1 MLSDVIKK
9 DYLPF
14 PVQHSTASEA
24 PYEVIIRGDTLYL
37 DDDVTWQGLKKLK
50 ILARRMIAN
59 NKKLTLKAPEVC
71 QSVSG
76 STCEQLGK
84 AAQATAGRNG
94 RNGIPSTSVE
104 IYVYSI
110 DGNVEL
116 ISQASNGARG
126 EIGGDG
132 VAGSIGR
139 DATGVPADCSWRCKS
154 RRGYNGGNGGDGS
167 DGQKAGDS
175 GKGGTAKKIILK
187 RARVSGLFKVTKPIA
202 VGGDKAANGDGA
214 SGGRGGIGGCGKRCE
229 YSYSSMGNAQSK
241 QCFKHTD
248 CGLRGSTGSTGKHGR
263 NGNDIY
269 GQRNDG
275 INGDDETND
284 VKTGSM
290 KAWFSGEDDLL
301 ELIYRRAEFDFFLN
315 RTDKALEIFD
325 FLMSATD
332 EGSSMHTKASTLK
345 IALENGFDFYGNAK
359 YCAPTKHWDYYSDT
373 SRDLLVSGTAYEN
386 AFNTVKEKMDDVK
399 QLSGALK
406 LQMGTGYTD
415 STRELLSDLNVQT
428 SRKGVYINALTKIE
442 VMMRNQ
448 RQEINKLLSEAIV
461 EKNKPKAFNVLD
473 FFDGV
478 TGFAGGFTGKNP
490 WQTYDSA
497 VKVSRV

>member
-1 MLSDVIKK
+1 MLTPSSSGGGGRFKCYLIFTTNTVGTFTRNVYDIPPKSWLFTSSVEKKSSNVYEVFGREIYISDVNQMLSDVIKK
-9 DYLPF
+9 DNLPF

-37 DDDVTWQGLKKLK
+37 DNDVTWQGLKKLK

-84 AAQATAGRNG
+84 AASATAGRNG
-94 RNGIPSTSVE
+94 RNGISSTSVE

-110 DGNVEL
+110 DGNVEV

-126 EIGGDG
+126 ESGGDG

-139 DATGVPADCSWRCKS
+139 DAIGVPGCSGRCDS
-154 RRGYNGGNGGDGS
+154 RGGYNGGNGGDGS

-175 GKGGTAKKIILK
+175 GKGGTAKKVIVSA
-187 RARVSGLFKVTKPIA
+187 ARVSGLFKVTKPMA
-202 VGGDKAANGDGA
+202 VGGEKAANGNGG

-229 YSYSSMGNAQSK
+229 WKTGSGRFSNKRCSRN
-241 QCFKHTD
+241 TD
-248 CGLRGSTGSTGKHGR
+248 CGLRGLTGSTGKHGR
-263 NGNDIY
+263 NGDEIY

-284 VKTGSM
+284 LKTGSI

-301 ELIYRRAEFDFFLN
+301 ELIYRRAEFDFLKN

-325 FLMSATD
+325 FLMSTTD
-332 EGSSMHTKASTLK
+332 EGSSMHTKV
-345 IALENGFDFYGNAK
+345 I
-359 YCAPTKHWDYYSDT
+359 
-373 SRDLLVSGTAYEN
+373 
-386 AFNTVKEKMDDVK
+386 
-399 QLSGALK
+399 
-406 LQMGTGYTD
+406 
-415 STRELLSDLNVQT
+415 ELN
-428 SRKGVYINALTKIE
+428 
-442 VMMRNQ
+442 
-448 RQEINKLLSEAIV
+448 
-461 EKNKPKAFNVLD
+461 
-473 FFDGV
+473 
-478 TGFAGGFTGKNP
+478 
-490 WQTYDSA
+490 
-497 VKVSRV
+497 